1 MEKKFDLKL
10 AWNKFKS
17 KEWFPT
23 FTGSL
28 LAILLGIMIGIIL
41 ILILNPS
48 NASLGI
54 GRLLKGSFNHP
65 RGGMIGFGQ
74 LLYNSTPIILTG
86 LAVAFA
92 FKTGLFNIGASG
104 QYTLGLFAASL
115 VGILGDSLG
124 SAQWIVALLVGG
136 FAGAIWG
143 AIPGAFKAFFNV
155 HEVITSIMFNYVGIY
170 FVVGMYKSDFLSTR
184 VINGTT
190 NRTLVVDQAART
202 PYGPF
207 NDWFKNSGLDI
218 GILIAMLVAVV
229 LYLVLY
235 KTVFGR
241 ELRTVGLNKDAA
253 KYSGVNEKK
262 NIILSMAIAGF
273 VAGLGGALFIL
284 APSARNLGN
293 AFPLEEVIASA
304 GFDGIPVALLANNN
318 PIAVIFTTFFVE
330 YIKLGGSSMQ
340 SVGFVSEIVDII
352 VAIILYF
359 SAFTLFMTQYF
370 GKVVKKK
377 DKLVIKKES
386 DV

>member
-1 MEKKFDLKL
+1 MENKFDIKE
-10 AWNKFKS
+10 AWVKIKQ
-17 KEWFPT
+17 KEWFSI

-28 LAILLGIMIGIIL
+28 LAILFGILIGIVL

-65 RGGMIGFGQ
+65 RGAMIGFGQ

-104 QYTLGLFAASL
+104 QYTLGLFVASL
-115 VGILGDSLG
+115 IGILGDKLG
-124 SAQWIVALLVGG
+124 SFQWIVALLAGG

-143 AIPGAFKAFFNV
+143 AIPGIFKAFFNV

-170 FVVGMYKSDFLSTR
+170 FVVGMYKSEFLSTR

-190 NRTLVVDQAART
+190 NRTVVVDQAART

-207 NDWFKNSGLDI
+207 DTWFKNSGLDM
-218 GILIAMLVAVV
+218 GIIIAVFVAIA
-229 LYLVLY
+229 LYLILS

-241 ELRTVGLNKDAA
+241 ELKTVGLNKDAA

-262 NIILSMAIAGF
+262 NIILSMAISGF
-273 VAGLGGALFIL
+273 VAGLGGALWIL

-293 AFPLEEVIASA
+293 AFPLEEVIAGA

-318 PIAVIFTTFFVE
+318 PIAVIFTTIFVE
-330 YIKLGGSSMQ
+330 YIKLGGGAMQ

-370 GKVVKKK
+370 SKIMKKRSR
-377 DKLVIKKES
+377 KLVEKGSE
-386 DV
+386 V